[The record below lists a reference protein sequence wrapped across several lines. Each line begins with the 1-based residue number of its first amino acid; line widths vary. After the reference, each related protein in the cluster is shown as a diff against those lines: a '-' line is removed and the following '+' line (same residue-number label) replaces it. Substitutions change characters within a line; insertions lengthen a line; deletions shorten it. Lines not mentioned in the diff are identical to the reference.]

1 MKPSVQGSP
10 LQRPIHVKR
19 TDHVLIRPDKSH
31 ANNMRVRRP
40 LPPRRPYSRVL
51 ISQLQTTSENSFGSK
66 VHPAARSSILGH
78 RVSGNA
84 IRSGGVPA
92 LVHAGKICRRRQ
104 GCVFHS
110 ARPRQLWK
118 TLSQHLAFGATING
132 NARDATRAP
141 TQARS
146 ARRPSGRL
154 LDCPLHH
161 LRNGKILSKRWGPP
175 QASTIASLWMRS
187 SRTGSR
193 FGLFI
198 TLLPGFGGP
207 TCARSEVGGRF
218 PIC

>member
-40 LPPRRPYSRVL
+40 LAPRRPYSRVL

-118 TLSQHLAFGATING
+118 TLSQHLSFGATI
-132 NARDATRAP
+132 RATQGCDP
-141 TQARS
+141 S
-146 ARRPSGRL
+146 ADSSPE
-154 LDCPLHH
+154 
-161 LRNGKILSKRWGPP
+161 WTAAFGPP
-175 QASTIASLWMRS
+175 PGLSASPSKKRQNFVQTMGSTS
-187 SRTGSR
+187 SPSR
-193 FGLFI
+193 
-198 TLLPGFGGP
+198 
-207 TCARSEVGGRF
+207 
-218 PIC
+218 